1 MEHARDYAA
10 LPHEYIE
17 EMAALDDAEFGRLVR
32 ALLEYS
38 RSGAP
43 MALCGNERFYA
54 VRVMNRE
61 DRYQQSYRQACERRS
76 SAGRIGAAARWSA
89 HERTR
94 PDAAACRSV
103 RREAG
108 NGKTET
114 EAETNTE
121 TETDSDKNGGDPAR
135 PRGEYGWV
143 MLSDA
148 QYETL
153 IAELGR
159 EEAERCI
166 AYVDECAQSTGNK
179 NRWRDWALTVRR
191 CHRDGWGLQTGGRGR
206 AGRVQSTV
214 PENIEELLD
223 GLDRI

>member
-38 RSGAP
+38 RSGTP
-43 MALCGNERFYA
+43 MALCGNERFFA

-76 SAGRIGAAARWSA
+76 SAGRIGAAARWNA
-89 HERTR
+89 RERTR

-103 RREAG
+103 RREAR

-121 TETDSDKNGGDPAR
+121 TDSDKNAGDPAR

-153 IAELGR
+153 LAELGK

-191 CHRDGWGLQTGGRGR
+191 CHRDGWGLQSGGRAR
-206 AGRVQSTV
+206 AGGGKAAA
-214 PENIEELLD
+214 PENIRELLD
-223 GLDRI
+223 GLDRIV